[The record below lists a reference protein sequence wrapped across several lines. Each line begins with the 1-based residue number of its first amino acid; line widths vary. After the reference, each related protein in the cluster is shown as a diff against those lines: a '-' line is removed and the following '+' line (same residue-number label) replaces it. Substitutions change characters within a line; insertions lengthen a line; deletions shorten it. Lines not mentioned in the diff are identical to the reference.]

1 MVIMWCVCILHE
13 FKMINWVD
21 FYDDLWWRIEFMVYD
36 DLIVDEMS
44 YVKSIDWKLRINCC
58 YLISILF
65 GMLKCEDNY

>member
-1 MVIMWCVCILHE
+1 M
-13 FKMINWVD
+13 

-44 YVKSIDWKLRINCC
+44 YVKPIDWKLRINCC

>member
-1 MVIMWCVCILHE
+1 M
-13 FKMINWVD
+13 

-44 YVKSIDWKLRINCC
+44 YVKSIDWKLSINCC
-58 YLISILF
+58 YSISILF

>member
-1 MVIMWCVCILHE
+1 M
-13 FKMINWVD
+13 MI
-21 FYDDLWWRIEFMVYD
+21 YDDELSLQFMN

-44 YVKSIDWKLRINCC
+44 YVKPIDWKLRINCC